1 MGQPRCQK
9 IFHLWL
15 KIIFQSIKCTS
26 RQSKLIED
34 CFTITVWH
42 LALMDAEQWFPGR
55 GHRWCWSMNK
65 WLKIPTIVHNPRGS
79 VTKISA
85 SPVIEK
91 LLPCLISSFSQSNTC
106 SPVKP
111 HGSFTI
117 LHFSSIFFT
126 ISFHSFQTSF
136 TLIISF
142 IIVSLII
149 TVRSKCS
156 NKQCFVIKTAGEMR
170 KERSS
175 VHKLSY
181 LHTSAPRDIHS
192 TTEQLQ
198 TRSYHRWIFLQQIK
212 SFLDEIVC
220 LNIFLEIVKDFT
232 RRKEPP

>member
-91 LLPCLISSFSQSNTC
+91 LLPCLISSFSQSNTRR
-106 SPVKP
+106 PVQP

-117 LHFSSIFFT
+117 LHSSSIFFT

-175 VHKLSY
+175 VHKLELPPHIRSPWQP
-181 LHTSAPRDIHS
+181 LHNW
-192 TTEQLQ
+192 TTPDQKLPPVNISPTNQ
-198 TRSYHRWIFLQQIK
+198 IFPGWN
-212 SFLDEIVC
+212 C
-220 LNIFLEIVKDFT
+220 LSKYFFGNC
-232 RRKEPP
+232 